1 MSHANPSTSSS
12 PNFQLIFNNALKAY
26 EKRTKSDLLAHP
38 LVPQLQDCNSLS
50 AFLAVTHQQVQEFHQ
65 SRGADERLTRWLDPT
80 MKVLYSL
87 SETLGEGVSLVF
99 SPAKVI
105 FAGVEVLLS
114 AAMDVRA
121 SQDTLIDIFE
131 RMENFFQR
139 LGIYT
144 NLSPTPEMIDMIV
157 KIMVEV
163 LSILAIATKEMKQS
177 RTRKYLKKLIG
188 RTDLEDALKRL
199 EKLTNEEVRMATA
212 QVLKATHTVDDRVR
226 VVENRVLD
234 VDNKV
239 TDVDDRV
246 AGVDDR
252 VARVDERV
260 IGVDERVAGVDERVA
275 GVDDYVKAIDDKVA
289 VVVDDGKETRI
300 VIQQVADDMDQV
312 KRPSQM
318 ALSARSVY

>member
-38 LVPQLQDCNSLS
+38 LATQLQDCNSLT
-50 AFLAVTHQQVQEFHQ
+50 AILDIIHQRVREFHQ
-65 SRGADERLTRWLDPT
+65 SRGADESLTKWVDPT
-80 MKVLYSL
+80 VKVLYSL

-105 FAGVEVLLS
+105 FAGVGVLLS

-139 LGIYT
+139 LEIYT
-144 NLSPTPEMIDMIV
+144 NVSPTPEMIDIIV

-177 RTRKYLKKLIG
+177 RMRKYLKKLIG

-199 EKLTNEEVRMATA
+199 EKLTNEEVRMTTA
-212 QVLKATHTVDDRVR
+212 QVLKVTHTVNDEVKGTRV
-226 VVENRVLD
+226 
-234 VDNKV
+234 
-239 TDVDDRV
+239 
-246 AGVDDR
+246 
-252 VARVDERV
+252 
-260 IGVDERVAGVDERVA
+260 
-275 GVDDYVKAIDDKVA
+275 
-289 VVVDDGKETRI
+289 
-300 VIQQVADDMDQV
+300 VIQQVA
-312 KRPSQM
+312 
-318 ALSARSVY
+318 